1 MIFLV
6 QSEGRFNFAV
16 PKKQLWVPYAA
27 KSSAGGQF
35 RVN

>member
-6 QSEGRFNFAV
+6 QSGRKFTFAV
-16 PKKQLWVPYAA
+16 PKKQLWVPIRL
-27 KSSAGGQF
+27 KSNADGQF